1 MISFSLELKCIARMT
16 NTSSNLFQTTIF
28 EINFLIS
35 IILGIAFCPRTKT
48 ILVIERERENIQLD
62 FIKTNTFAQTSFS
75 SSFTIN
81 FFNAIHRF

>member
-48 ILVIERERENIQLD
+48 ILVIERENIQLD
-62 FIKTNTFAQTSFS
+62 FIKTNTFAQTPFS
-75 SSFTIN
+75 
-81 FFNAIHRF
+81 